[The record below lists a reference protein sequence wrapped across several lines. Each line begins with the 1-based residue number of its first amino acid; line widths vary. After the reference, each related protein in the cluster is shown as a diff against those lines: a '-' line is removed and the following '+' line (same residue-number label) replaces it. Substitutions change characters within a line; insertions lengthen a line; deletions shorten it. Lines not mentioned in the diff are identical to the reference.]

1 MNDSLARLSIVE
13 ASKKLA
19 SGEISSVD
27 LVRAC
32 LIEIQKQNPELNA
45 YLEVFEDAEEQA
57 KAADARRA
65 AGESNPLLGIPL
77 AVKDNILIEGK
88 KASAAS
94 KMLENYV
101 ATYDATAIAKLKKAG
116 AVFIGRTNMDEFAM
130 GGSTENSAFGPT
142 KNPHDTTRVSGGTSG
157 GSAAAVA
164 AGMALGA
171 LGSDTGGSVRN
182 PASFCGVVGM
192 KPTYGAVSRFG
203 LIAAVSSFDQIGPI
217 TKTAEDAELI
227 FNCIRGKDV
236 LDSTSF
242 DFPRTD
248 LGSGSLRSDLR
259 KSIGVPRGLLS
270 SGVDADVLE
279 KFEASLKKLEGE
291 GYEIVDIELKSAQLA
306 LAAYYITNF
315 AEVSSN
321 LSRFDGVR
329 YGLSEKGGTLVEDY
343 AKSRGAGFGKEVRR
357 RIMLGAYVLSAGYY
371 DAYYGKAGLARTQL
385 TQEFASVLEGV
396 SCIATPTMP
405 TPAFRVGEKEDPLA
419 MYAADLFTV
428 MANLTGNP
436 AISIPAGSVERD
448 GKSLPVGIQYTA
460 AHGNEAALF
469 AVGKSVLSEIK

>member
-1 MNDSLARLSIVE
+1 MSNVAELTITEVA
-13 ASKKLA
+13 KKLRA
-19 SGEISSVD
+19 GEITSVE
-27 LVRAC
+27 LTRAC
-32 LIEIQKQNPELNA
+32 LENIKNKNTELNA
-45 YLEVFEDAEEQA
+45 FLEVFGDAEDQA

-65 AGESNPLLGIPL
+65 AGENHPLLGIPL
-77 AVKDNILIEGK
+77 AIKDNILIEGK

-116 AVFIGRTNMDEFAM
+116 AVFLGRTNMDEFAM

-142 KNPHDTTRVSGGTSG
+142 KNPHDTSRVSGGTSG

-182 PASFCGVVGM
+182 PASFCGVVGF

-203 LIAAVSSFDQIGPI
+203 LIAAVSSFDQIGPL
-217 TKTAEDAELI
+217 TKTVEDAELI
-227 FNCIRGKDV
+227 FDCIRGKDI
-236 LDSTSF
+236 LDSTSI
-242 DFPRTD
+242 DENLYPKRKEKKVI
-248 LGSGSLRSDLR
+248 GVLRSLFQKEISHDTMNFFQ
-259 KSIGVPRGLLS
+259 
-270 SGVDADVLE
+270 E
-279 KFEASLKKLEGE
+279 KIAKLELM
-291 GYEIVDIELKSAQLA
+291 GYTTQDIVLPSLDSA

-329 YGLSEKGGTLVEDY
+329 YGLSQKGGTLLADY
-343 AKSRGAGFGKEVRR
+343 AKSRGSGFGTEVRR

-371 DAYYGKAGLARTQL
+371 DAYYGKAALAREQL
-385 TQEFASVLEGV
+385 RKEYTEAFETVDFIV
-396 SCIATPTMP
+396 TPTMP
-405 TPAFRVGEKEDPLA
+405 DIAPHIGTHPNPLS
-419 MYAADLFTV
+419 MYLADIFTV
-428 MANLTGNP
+428 SANLTGHP
-436 AISIPAGSVERD
+436 AISVPMGFVHSENKD
-448 GKSLPVGIQYTA
+448 LPVGIQFTA

-469 AVGKSVLSEIK
+469 EVGKKLLGEAK